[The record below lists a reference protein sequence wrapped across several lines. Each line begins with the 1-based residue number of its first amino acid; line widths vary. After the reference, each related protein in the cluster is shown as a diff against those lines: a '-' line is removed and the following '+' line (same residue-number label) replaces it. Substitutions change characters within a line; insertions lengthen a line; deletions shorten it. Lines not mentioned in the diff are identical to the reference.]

1 MLEVSPEE
9 FEEMVA
15 DELDA
20 LPEEMFVH
28 LDNVVFLVEERPEDG
43 SDLLG
48 VYEGVALVDR
58 GDYGCGDEPDR
69 ITLYR
74 KNLVDF
80 CEDREQLTDEIHVTL
95 VHEIAHYFGIEE
107 DRLHELGWG

>member
-1 MLEVSPEE
+1 MLEVSAEE

-20 LPEEMFVH
+20 LPEEMFAH
-28 LDNVVFLVEERPEDG
+28 LDNLVFLIEDRPEDG

-58 GDYGCGDEPDR
+58 GDYGFGDQPDR
-69 ITLYR
+69 IILYR
-74 KNLVDF
+74 ENLVDF
-80 CEDREQLTDEIHVTL
+80 CEDREQLADEIHVTL
-95 VHEIAHYFGIEE
+95 VHEIAHYYGIDE
-107 DRLHELGWG
+107 DRLLELGWG

>member
-20 LPEEMFVH
+20 LPDEMFTH
-28 LDNVVFLVEERPEDG
+28 LDNVVFLIEDRPEDD

-48 VYEGVALVDR
+48 VY
-58 GDYGCGDEPDR
+58 
-69 ITLYR
+69 T
-74 KNLVDF
+74 
-80 CEDREQLTDEIHVTL
+80 
-95 VHEIAHYFGIEE
+95 
-107 DRLHELGWG
+107 

>member
-1 MLEVSPEE
+1 MLEVSAEE

-20 LPEEMFVH
+20 LPEEMFAH
-28 LDNVVFLVEERPEDG
+28 LDNLVFLIEDRPEDG

-58 GDYGCGDEPDR
+58 GDYGFGDQPDR
-69 ITLYR
+69 IILYR
-74 KNLVDF
+74 ENLVDF
-80 CEDREQLTDEIHVTL
+80 CEDREQLADEINVTL
-95 VHEIAHYFGIEE
+95 VHEIAHYYGIDE
-107 DRLHELGWG
+107 DRLLELGWG

>member
-1 MLEVSPEE
+1 MLEVSAEE

-20 LPEEMFVH
+20 LPEEMFAH
-28 LDNVVFLVEERPEDG
+28 LDNLVFLIEDRPEDG

-58 GDYGCGDEPDR
+58 GDYGFGDQPDR
-69 ITLYR
+69 IILYR
-74 KNLVDF
+74 ENLVDF
-80 CEDREQLTDEIHVTL
+80 CEDREQLADEIHVTL
-95 VHEIAHYFGIEE
+95 VHEIAHYYGIEE

>member
-20 LPEEMFVH
+20 LPEEMFAH
-28 LDNVVFLVEERPEDG
+28 LDNVVFLIEDRPEDG

-58 GDYGCGDEPDR
+58 GDYGFGDQPDR
-69 ITLYR
+69 IILYR
-74 KNLVDF
+74 ENLVDF
-80 CEDREQLTDEIHVTL
+80 CEDREQLADEIHVTL
-95 VHEIAHYFGIEE
+95 VHEIAHYYGIDE
-107 DRLHELGWG
+107 DRLQELGWW